1 MSLNLRRILVVSL
14 PFLNAA
20 QNATTATMQMTEAV
34 ADVFKNQR
42 LTLML
47 ITSSCVLLAI
57 IIIWVGVCFYKK
69 YGGSHYG
76 SGQIRILSEDGSVGE
91 EVMYVFQTNGKVRR
105 ESATE
110 ARKSRGKSLGLFYA
124 DHQGN
129 ILSAPHDGR
138 MDRSLTPKAMST
150 GSSVTPIVKD
160 SAQELDTSSSDEA
173 ISHISTD
180 SAIVVP

>member
-1 MSLNLRRILVVSL
+1 MDSLFWTAKIKFSRMIL
-14 PFLNAA
+14 
-20 QNATTATMQMTEAV
+20 
-34 ADVFKNQR
+34 
-42 LTLML
+42 
-47 ITSSCVLLAI
+47 
-57 IIIWVGVCFYKK
+57 
-69 YGGSHYG
+69 
-76 SGQIRILSEDGSVGE
+76 ILK
-91 EVMYVFQTNGKVRR
+91 KVRR

-138 MDRSLTPKAMST
+138 LDRSLTPKAMST
-150 GSSVTPIVKD
+150 GSPSGSSVSVSKD
-160 SAQELDTSSSDEA
+160 LPSESGTNSVSDEA

>member
-1 MSLNLRRILVVSL
+1 MIGFNSLYQKFN
-14 PFLNAA
+14 P
-20 QNATTATMQMTEAV
+20 
-34 ADVFKNQR
+34 K
-42 LTLML
+42 
-47 ITSSCVLLAI
+47 
-57 IIIWVGVCFYKK
+57 
-69 YGGSHYG
+69 
-76 SGQIRILSEDGSVGE
+76 
-91 EVMYVFQTNGKVRR
+91 KVRR

-138 MDRSLTPKAMST
+138 LDRSLTPKAMST

-160 SAQELDTSSSDEA
+160 SAQELDTSSSEEA
-173 ISHISTD
+173 ISHGSISTD

>member
-1 MSLNLRRILVVSL
+1 MICC
-14 PFLNAA
+14 
-20 QNATTATMQMTEAV
+20 
-34 ADVFKNQR
+34 DIIFK
-42 LTLML
+42 
-47 ITSSCVLLAI
+47 V
-57 IIIWVGVCFYKK
+57 KK
-69 YGGSHYG
+69 NSN
-76 SGQIRILSEDGSVGE
+76 
-91 EVMYVFQTNGKVRR
+91 FNPKKVRR

-150 GSSVTPIVKD
+150 GSPVTPIVKD
-160 SAQELDTSSSDEA
+160 SAQELDTSSSEEA